1 VEVAQELPVVAVL
14 RLEAPS
20 TLNVRLGPS
29 SKLANGIDPTLEQWL
44 QEETSVSSRYLGQIR
59 AGQTLRLGRSKVNDV
74 VLEDSNVSRF
84 HAVMTASESG
94 VVLSDLS
101 SLNGTFVNERRI
113 SMVNLRNGDR
123 VNLGES
129 QITLDFKYASKRVE
143 GENSEAQTQ
152 SAGMKVIDVT
162 VLLVD
167 ICGYTKMSQA
177 LPAADVAKA
186 LQAWFQI
193 INGVIKQHGGEIDK
207 YIGDCAMALWRGQH
221 YSQQGALAAC
231 QAARE
236 ILAKTEAF
244 SQSSQWDHQD
254 SHPWRC
260 RAAINSGSALAG
272 SLGTREAREFTVLG
286 DSINVAFRLESVA
299 GQFQTTMILG
309 AQTAALVQPQLTV
322 RTLGSVELEGR
333 VGEETVYTLT
343 EI

>member
-20 TLNVRLGPS
+20 TLNVRLGPN
-29 SKLANGIDPTLEQWL
+29 SKLASGIDANLDQWL
-44 QEETSVSSRYLGQIR
+44 QEETPVACRYLGQIR

-84 HAVMTASESG
+84 HAVLTASESG

-101 SLNGTFVNERRI
+101 SLNGTFVNERRTNMI
-113 SMVNLRNGDR
+113 NLRNGDR
-123 VNLGES
+123 ITLGES
-129 QITLDFKYASKRVE
+129 QITLDFKYATNRVD

-152 SAGMKVIDVT
+152 SAGMKVMDVT

-177 LPAADVAKA
+177 LPGADVAAA

-193 INGVIKQHGGEIDK
+193 INQIVKRHGGEIDK

-236 ILAKTEAF
+236 ILTQTEEF
-244 SQSSQWDHQD
+244 SQGSKWHHQA
-254 SHPWRC
+254 SYPWRC

-299 GQFQTTMILG
+299 SQFQTTLILG
-309 AQTAALVQPQLTV
+309 SQTAALIQPQLAV
-322 RTLGSVELEGR
+322 KTLGSVELEGR
-333 VGEETVYTLT
+333 IGEETVYTLADL
-343 EI
+343 